1 MVCYDSIVSLKRHTK
16 YNLIIIQGIE
26 MKIKKTIQKITK
38 QEGKH
43 SLVAKT
49 IFKYRNSKQF
59 HYLIDISEG

>member
-1 MVCYDSIVSLKRHTK
+1 
-16 YNLIIIQGIE
+16 